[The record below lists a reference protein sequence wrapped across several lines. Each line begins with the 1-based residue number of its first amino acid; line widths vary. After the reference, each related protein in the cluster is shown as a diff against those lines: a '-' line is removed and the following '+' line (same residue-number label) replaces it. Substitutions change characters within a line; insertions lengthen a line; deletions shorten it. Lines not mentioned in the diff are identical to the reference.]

1 MVKVWASDERVTPHD
16 RALDATFE
24 SPPFL
29 VDNTRPEVGELG
41 MRNGI
46 VTGRA
51 RDGASTVSQIEYSL
65 DGNEWRPAP
74 PTDGLLDQRVEAF
87 FLRLPSLSPGPHVV
101 TVRAF
106 DAADNVGSAR
116 LTVQIAR

>member
-1 MVKVWASDERVTPHD
+1 
-16 RALDATFE
+16 
-24 SPPFL
+24 
-29 VDNTRPEVGELG
+29 
-41 MRNGI
+41 

-74 PTDGLLDQRVEAF
+74 ATDGLLDQRAEAF
-87 FLRLPSLSPGPHVV
+87 FLRLPSLAPGPHVV

-106 DAADNVGSAR
+106 DAADNVGSSR
-116 LTVQIAR
+116 LTVQIGR

>member
-1 MVKVWASDERVTPHD
+1 VVHVWASDERVTPHD
-16 RALDATFE
+16 RALDATFD
-24 SPPFL
+24 SAPFL
-29 VDNTRPEVGELG
+29 VDNTRPEVAELAVRSG
-41 MRNGI
+41 V

-87 FLRLPSLSPGPHVV
+87 FLRLPSLTAGPHVV

-106 DAADNVGSAR
+106 DAADNVGSSR
-116 LTVQIAR
+116 LTVQIGR